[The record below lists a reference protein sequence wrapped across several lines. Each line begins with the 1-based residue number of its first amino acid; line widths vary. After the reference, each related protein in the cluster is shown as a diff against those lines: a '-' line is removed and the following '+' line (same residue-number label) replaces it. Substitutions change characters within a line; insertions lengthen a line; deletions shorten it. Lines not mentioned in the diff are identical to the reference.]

1 MFKSLLHVL
10 ATGSAC
16 LPGAALAGAVVIW
29 PVDPVITAD
38 QNASALWLEN
48 KGQDP
53 ITLQVR
59 ALRWLQS
66 GGEEVHEQQND
77 IAVSPPIAVVEPGDR
92 QLVRVVRRGTVDRSA
107 PQKSFR
113 LLIDELPAP
122 ATEDGDAAEP
132 RAQIAVQMRYS
143 LPLFVYGASLDAAKP
158 ELTSRIEMANGK
170 TYLVIKN
177 NGAGHARLLDLRT
190 ARAGANTMLIP
201 GLVGYVL
208 GGASMRWELP
218 LEEPTTRPFIVNL
231 NGHDVTLATS
241 A

>member
-10 ATGSAC
+10 AASLAC
-16 LPGAALAGAVVIW
+16 VPGAALAGAVVIW

-66 GGEEVHEQQND
+66 GGEEVQEQQND
-77 IAVSPPIAVVEPGDR
+77 IAVSPPIAVVEAGDR
-92 QLVRVVRRGTVDRSA
+92 QLVRIVRRSAVDRSA

-122 ATEDGDAAEP
+122 AAEDGDAAEP

-143 LPLFVYGASLDAAKP
+143 LPLFVYGSSLDAVKP
-158 ELTSRIEMANGK
+158 ELTSRIEIANGK
-170 TYLVIKN
+170 PYLVIRN
-177 NGAGHARLLDLRT
+177 NGAGHARLLDLR
-190 ARAGANTMLIP
+190 AVRGGANTMLIP

-208 GGASMRWELP
+208 GGATMRWELP
-218 LEEPTTRPFIVNL
+218 SDVPTTGPFTVNL